1 MVCAGSPHG
10 DTCQFDSGG
19 PLVVQGR
26 LAGITSWAYGCARE
40 GYPGVY
46 TRVTAFTPLP
56 LTP

>member
-1 MVCAGSPHG
+1 VCAGSPHG

-26 LAGITSWAYGCARE
+26 LAGVTSWAFGCARE

-46 TRVTAFTPLP
+46 TRVPAFTLP
-56 LTP
+56 L

>member
-1 MVCAGSPHG
+1 A

-26 LAGITSWAYGCARE
+26 LAGLTSWAYGCARP

-46 TRVTAFTPLP
+46 TRLPAFTLP
-56 LTP
+56 L